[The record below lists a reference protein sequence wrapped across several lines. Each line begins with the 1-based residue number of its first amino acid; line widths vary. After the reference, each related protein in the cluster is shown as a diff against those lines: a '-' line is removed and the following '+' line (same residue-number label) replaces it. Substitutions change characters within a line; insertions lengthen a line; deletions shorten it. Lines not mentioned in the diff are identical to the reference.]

1 MFWLN
6 AIGVTQ
12 MKTNMQ
18 LGKRIAKLRALH
30 GWNQEELAFRSNLNR
45 NYLSDLENG
54 RRNPSLKVLEK
65 IAFAFE
71 MSLESLFKGITSFP
85 FV

>member
-1 MFWLN
+1 
-6 AIGVTQ
+6 
-12 MKTNMQ
+12 MKTNLQ
-18 LGKRIAKLRALH
+18 LGIKIAKMRRQR

-71 MSLESLFKGITSFP
+71 IDLETLFKDITSFP

>member
-1 MFWLN
+1 
-6 AIGVTQ
+6 
-12 MKTNMQ
+12 MKTNLQ
-18 LGKRIAKLRALH
+18 LGRRIASLRAAH
-30 GWNQEELAFRSNLNR
+30 GWNQEEMAFRSNLNR

-71 MSLESLFKGITSFP
+71 ISLESLFKGITSFP

>member
-1 MFWLN
+1 
-6 AIGVTQ
+6 
-12 MKTNMQ
+12 MKTNIQ
-18 LGKRIAKLRALH
+18 LGNKIATLRKLR

-71 MSLESLFKGITSFP
+71 ISLESLFKGITSFP
-85 FV
+85 FI

>member
-1 MFWLN
+1 
-6 AIGVTQ
+6 

-18 LGKRIAKLRALH
+18 LGKKIIQLRRAR
-30 GWNQEELAFRSNLNR
+30 GWNQEELAFRASLNR

-54 RRNPSLKVLEK
+54 RRNPSLKILEK

-71 MSLESLFKGITSFP
+71 ISLESLFKGVTSFP

>member
-1 MFWLN
+1 
-6 AIGVTQ
+6 
-12 MKTNMQ
+12 MKTNLQ
-18 LGKRIAKLRALH
+18 LGKKIMQLRRAR
-30 GWNQEELAFRSNLNR
+30 GWNQEELAFRASLNR

-54 RRNPSLKVLEK
+54 RRNPSLKILEK

-71 MSLESLFKGITSFP
+71 ISLESLFKGVTSFP

>member
-1 MFWLN
+1 
-6 AIGVTQ
+6 

-18 LGKRIAKLRALH
+18 LGRKIAKLRASR
-30 GWNQEELAFRSNLNR
+30 GWNQEEFAFRSNLNR

-71 MSLESLFKGITSFP
+71 MDLETLFKGITSFP
-85 FV
+85 FI

>member
-1 MFWLN
+1 
-6 AIGVTQ
+6 
-12 MKTNMQ
+12 MKTNVQ
-18 LGKRIAKLRALH
+18 LGRKVAKLRKAR
-30 GWNQEELAFRSNLNR
+30 GWSQEELSFRSNLNR

-71 MSLESLFKGITSFP
+71 INLETLFKGITSFP

>member
-1 MFWLN
+1 
-6 AIGVTQ
+6 

-18 LGKRIAKLRALH
+18 LGKKIMQLRRAR
-30 GWNQEELAFRSNLNR
+30 GWNQEELAFRASLNR

-54 RRNPSLKVLEK
+54 RRNPSLKILEK

-71 MSLESLFKGITSFP
+71 ISLESLFKGVTSFP

>member
-1 MFWLN
+1 MM
-6 AIGVTQ
+6 
-12 MKTNMQ
+12 MKTNLQ
-18 LGKRIAKLRALH
+18 LGQKIAALRRAR
-30 GWNQEELAFRSNLNR
+30 GWNQEEMAFRASLNR

-71 MSLESLFKGITSFP
+71 INLETLFRGITSFP
-85 FV
+85 YV

>member
-1 MFWLN
+1 
-6 AIGVTQ
+6 VEKEV
-12 MKTNMQ
+12 KTNLQ
-18 LGKRIAKLRALH
+18 LGRKIAKLRTSR

-71 MSLESLFKGITSFP
+71 INLETLFKGITSFP
-85 FV
+85 FI

>member
-1 MFWLN
+1 
-6 AIGVTQ
+6 
-12 MKTNMQ
+12 MKTNLQ
-18 LGKRIAKLRALH
+18 LGKKITKLRLAR
-30 GWNQEELAFRSNLNR
+30 GWNQEELAFRASLNR

-71 MSLESLFKGITSFP
+71 ISLEALFKGITTFP